1 MVAGGE
7 ERLAEDWR
15 EERQDGGGG
24 EAERGF
30 GGDSGGKFVLVD
42 KWFLLEGFARWACL
56 FTFWPP
62 GPEEREKV
70 ISDRLRGMVSGFR
83 SASHLRAA
91 ARSSSE

>member
-1 MVAGGE
+1 
-7 ERLAEDWR
+7 LAEDWR

-30 GGDSGGKFVLVD
+30 GGDSGGVRVSRNVLVVGG
-42 KWFLLEGFARWACL
+42 LSRYACL

-70 ISDRLRGMVSGFR
+70 ISDRWRGMVSGFR